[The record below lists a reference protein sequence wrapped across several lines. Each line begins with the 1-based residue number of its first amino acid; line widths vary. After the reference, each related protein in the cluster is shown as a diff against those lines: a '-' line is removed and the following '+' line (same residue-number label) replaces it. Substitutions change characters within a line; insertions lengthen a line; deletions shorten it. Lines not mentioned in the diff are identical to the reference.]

1 MDTQTNSAPRL
12 DLEPAARQIAGMLD
26 AIDDARLAG
35 PTPCP
40 DVTVG
45 ALLAH
50 VEGLAVAFRDAA
62 RKELGAT
69 TDTAPSVESGLLAD
83 GWRSTLPVALDEMV
97 AAWRSPDAWQ
107 GMTRAGSVD
116 LPGEVAGMVALNE
129 LVLHGWDL
137 ARSTG
142 QPYRAEEAHLRT
154 SMALLADLGDNPPPT
169 SPFGPPVPVPDDA
182 PLVDRAV
189 ARSGRRPDWQPEG

>member
-1 MDTQTNSAPRL
+1 MNTQTNSAPLL
-12 DLEPAARQIAGMLD
+12 DLAPAARQIAGMLD
-26 AIDDARLAG
+26 AIDDTRLTG

-69 TDTAPSVESGLLAD
+69 TDTAPSVESGVPAD
-83 GWRSTLPVALDEMV
+83 GWRGTLPVALDEMV
-97 AAWRSPDAWQ
+97 AAWRSSDAWQ

-142 QPYRAEEAHLRT
+142 QPYRAAEAHLRNT
-154 SMALLADLGDNPPPT
+154 LALLADLGDDPSAG
-169 SPFGPPVPVPDDA
+169 SPFGPPVPVADDA
-182 PLVDRAV
+182 PLLDRAV
-189 ARSGRRPDWQPEG
+189 ARSGRRPDWQPAG

>member
-1 MDTQTNSAPRL
+1 MDNETKTAPPQ
-12 DLEPAARQIAGMLD
+12 DLAPAARQIAGLLD
-26 AIDDARLAG
+26 AVPDTRLSA

-40 DVTVG
+40 GVTVS

-50 VEGLAVAFRDAA
+50 IGGLATAFRDAA
-62 RKELGAT
+62 HKELGAT
-69 TDTAPSVESGLLAD
+69 TDTAPSVEGMVLAD
-83 GWRSTLPVALDEMV
+83 GWRDTLPRALDEMV
-97 AAWRSPDAWQ
+97 TAWRSPDAWR

-142 QPYRAEEAHLRT
+142 QPFRAEEAHLDST
-154 SMALLADLGDNPPPT
+154 LALLADLGDSPPAG

-182 PLVDRAV
+182 PLLDRAV
-189 ARSGRRPDWQPEG
+189 ARSGRRPDWQPGD

>member
-1 MDTQTNSAPRL
+1 MDNETKTAPPQ
-12 DLEPAARQIAGMLD
+12 DLEPAARQVAGLLD
-26 AIDDARLAG
+26 AVDGTRLSG

-40 DVTVG
+40 DVTVS

-50 VEGLAVAFRDAA
+50 IGGLAVAFRDAA
-62 RKELGAT
+62 HKELGPT
-69 TDTAPSVESGLLAD
+69 TDTEPEVAEMVLGD
-83 GWRSTLPVALDEMV
+83 DWRSTLPEALDGMV

-137 ARSTG
+137 ARATG
-142 QPYRAEEAHLRT
+142 QPFRAEEAHLHST
-154 SMALLADLGDNPPPT
+154 LALLAALGDSPPAG

-182 PLVDRAV
+182 PLLDRAV
-189 ARSGRRPDWQPEG
+189 ARSGRRPDWQPGG